1 MSASSFLGGV
11 EPARRVLGG
20 LNTSV
25 GQVEERDV
33 RGHCFPPVMT
43 AALRHLLKFI
53 RSFCLRFRVSYDGDP
68 VYRAVADR
76 APAAT
81 VIIPP
86 RATAVVSEVSAAGTP
101 TPRDRHIEMIAAKGR
116 LGWQKAVGYG

>member
-53 RSFCLRFRVSYDGDP
+53 RSFCLRFRVSSRLKMASVLGRQQARQARGYRDGRRLAWFIGESG
-68 VYRAVADR
+68 RAGCCIASNSKRR
-76 APAAT
+76 AFFGIHKSGET
-81 VIIPP
+81 
-86 RATAVVSEVSAAGTP
+86 
-101 TPRDRHIEMIAAKGR
+101 
-116 LGWQKAVGYG
+116 